1 MCSLFGL
8 IDYDKQ
14 LTAKQKNRILN
25 TLARECEVRG
35 TDATGIAYNFA
46 GRMRIYKRPLPA
58 HKMRLHIPNGVNVV
72 MGHTRMTTQGSE
84 KRNQNNHPFTGKADG
99 KSFALAHNGVL
110 WNDKTL
116 KLTENL
122 PQTSVETD
130 SYVAVQLIE
139 KQKALD
145 FDSLKAMAEKVEG
158 SFVFTALDSE
168 DSIWF
173 VVGDNP
179 LCIFRYDG
187 FLLYASTE
195 EILCKAAKR
204 LRLGIPMS
212 IRKPEEG
219 QILKIDRPGRVTT
232 GSFAPQTSYLHWWR
246 YRPYYGSFLLDED
259 EQKSIY
265 GDLFDAAKS
274 MGVSEDEVQ
283 ALLDYG
289 CDPDEI
295 EELLYD
301 PALLHEMT
309 GELLYAY

>member
-8 IDYDKQ
+8 VDYDKK
-14 LTAKQKNRILN
+14 LTTRQKNKILN

-58 HKMRLHIPNGVNVV
+58 HKLWLHVPNSVHVV

-84 KRNQNNHPFTGKADG
+84 KRNQNNHPFAGKADG

-116 KLTENL
+116 KLTEQL
-122 PQTSVETD
+122 PDTSVETD

-139 KQKALD
+139 KQNALD
-145 FDSLKAMAEKVEG
+145 FDSLQAMAEKVEG
-158 SFVFTALDSE
+158 SFVFTVLDNE

-179 LCIFRYDG
+179 LCLFYYEG

-195 EILCKAAKR
+195 EILCRVKSAGCFVQNQQFRLVGQSHSKCQFHFHAFGKIFNFFILRQFKFFEMLAIKR
-204 LRLGIPMS
+204 PIPAGINSRHELPDFFC
-212 IRKPEEG
+212 R
-219 QILKIDRPGRVTT
+219 
-232 GSFAPQTSYLHWWR
+232 
-246 YRPYYGSFLLDED
+246 ED
-259 EQKSIY
+259 VREMIFIENHAE
-265 GDLFDAAKS
+265 LIFNFDF
-274 MGVSEDEVQ
+274 
-283 ALLDYG
+283 
-289 CDPDEI
+289 I
-295 EELLYD
+295 
-301 PALLHEMT
+301 
-309 GELLYAY
+309 

>member
-8 IDYDKQ
+8 IDFDKR

-35 TDATGIAYNFA
+35 TDATGIAYNIA
-46 GRMRIYKRPLPA
+46 GRMRIFKRPLPA
-58 HKMRLHIPNGVNVV
+58 HKMRLRIPSGVHVV

-84 KRNQNNHPFTGKADG
+84 KRNQNNHPFAGKADG
-99 KSFALAHNGVL
+99 KTFALAHNGVL

-116 KLTENL
+116 KLTEAL
-122 PQTSVETD
+122 PETSVETD

-139 KQKALD
+139 KKKALD
-145 FDSLKAMAEKVEG
+145 FDSLQAMAEKVEG
-158 SFVFTALDSE
+158 SFVFTVLDNE

-173 VVGDNP
+173 VIGDNP
-179 LCIFRYDG
+179 LCLFYYDG
-187 FLLYASTE
+187 FLIYASTE
-195 EILCKAAKR
+195 EILIKTVKK
-204 LRLGIPMS
+204 LRLGAPTS
-212 IRKPEEG
+212 VRKLGEG
-219 QILKIDRPGRVTT
+219 EILKIDRTGRVTT
-232 GSFAPQTSYLHWWR
+232 GSFTPQTSYLHWWR
-246 YRPYYGSFLLDED
+246 YRPYYGSFKLDRD
-259 EQKSIY
+259 DDRQLF

-274 MGVSEDEVQ
+274 MGVSEDEIQ

-301 PALLHEMT
+301 PTLLHEMT

>member
-8 IDYDKQ
+8 IDFDRK
-14 LTAKQKNRILN
+14 LTTRQKNRILN
-25 TLARECEVRG
+25 TLAKECEVRG
-35 TDATGIAYNFA
+35 TDATGIAYNFG

-58 HKMRLHIPNGVNVV
+58 HKIRLHIPNGVNVV

-84 KRNQNNHPFTGKADG
+84 KRNQNNHPFAGKAG
-99 KSFALAHNGVL
+99 NTSFALAHNGVL

-139 KQKALD
+139 KQNALG
-145 FDSLKAMAEKVEG
+145 FNSLQAMAEKVEG
-158 SFVFTALDSE
+158 SFVFTVLDNE
-168 DSIWF
+168 NSIWF

-187 FLLYASTE
+187 SLLYASTE
-195 EILCKAAKR
+195 EILIKATKK
-204 LRLGIPMS
+204 LRLGPPTS
-212 IRKPEEG
+212 IQKPEEG
-219 QILKIDRPGRVTT
+219 EILKIDRTGRVTT
-232 GSFAPQTSYLHWWR
+232 GSFTPQTSYLHWWR
-246 YRPYYGSFLLDED
+246 YRPYYGSFLLSDD

-274 MGVSEDEVQ
+274 MGVSEDEIQ

-309 GELLYAY
+309 VELLYAY

>member
-1 MCSLFGL
+1 MCSLFGI
-8 IDYDKQ
+8 IDYDKK
-14 LTAKQKNRILN
+14 LMTRQKNKILN

-58 HKMRLHIPNGVNVV
+58 HKMHLHIPSGVNVV

-84 KRNQNNHPFTGKADG
+84 KRNQNNHPFSGQTTG

-122 PQTSVETD
+122 LQTSVETD

-145 FDSLKAMAEKVEG
+145 FDSLQAMAEKVEG
-158 SFVFTALDSE
+158 SFVFTVLDSE

-179 LCIFRYDG
+179 LCIFYYDG

-195 EILCKAAKR
+195 EILIKTVKK
-204 LRLGIPMS
+204 LRLGAPAS
-212 IRKPEEG
+212 IQKPEEG
-219 QILKIDRPGRVTT
+219 
-232 GSFAPQTSYLHWWR
+232 
-246 YRPYYGSFLLDED
+246 
-259 EQKSIY
+259 
-265 GDLFDAAKS
+265 
-274 MGVSEDEVQ
+274 
-283 ALLDYG
+283 
-289 CDPDEI
+289 EI
-295 EELLYD
+295 
-301 PALLHEMT
+301 
-309 GELLYAY
+309 